1 MVNHASQITAAQINK
16 IWCPRNP
23 EEKTQLESTFTK
35 IMLAFM
41 HYALLDSKWFYK
53 YKKDIS
59 KCSHLIF
66 QLGKGFSSFKYSL
79 NHLFYAAKKII
90 YRLIPYR
97 YQQLEESRLKPEAS
111 RLSGLCLFPQ
121 SCHKNEIMPTLL
133 AMTKVI
139 LSPRN
144 SN

>member
-79 NHLFYAAKKII
+79 NHLFYAAKKIRPMLKSTQ
-90 YRLIPYR
+90 YRDTG
-97 YQQLEESRLKPEAS
+97 SRK
-111 RLSGLCLFPQ
+111 
-121 SCHKNEIMPTLL
+121 
-133 AMTKVI
+133 KV
-139 LSPRN
+139 PRERH
-144 SN
+144 